1 MKRYLLL
8 FIVFCTILCS
18 IGCNTDS
25 TVEPSWTV
33 PPTKFNEGKVEYT
46 KTYNEVPIKGFST
59 NKIGKRVTA
68 SVRGVDTLFS
78 SDFSSDDPFENG
90 SATSVKP
97 DSVATDNGVLYI
109 PYKDSLE
116 PPVAK
121 DNWTTWTPEV
131 KGSLADN
138 FQVQLTAKM
147 RFVSSGKEAQKSGMI
162 GCFVKNS
169 DTKPDKSGDGVWFSF
184 NAQTNTLHVYA
195 GNYTWPN
202 PTASIDLP
210 DELLS
215 KEVSVDI
222 LCIENYI
229 IHVYIAE
236 TLYCVVS
243 CTDGQITISDGKKNE
258 QYKGSFDLN
267 TIKDGTYFSL
277 YGYYGGIGVNSMSIY
292 GCSRA
297 TTKKELVVKAE
308 SLDGSRL
315 GLDITDK
322 KDIVSICYSMWFDAI
337 NGSGSGPITNVSNV
351 EEMIA
356 KYGFSKEYG
365 FGNEKEQHNS
375 IHKFHYWSEPAQG
388 YYRSTDKAAI
398 RNNMTLLY
406 NAGVDFIILDY
417 TYASAGAYS
426 PGMSAWNSYIYNPS
440 VALLDTIMEM
450 RAEGLG
456 TPYVVYW
463 VSSDTMYDF
472 LKQYFYSVEKWED
485 CFVYWDNKP
494 LLIQWTYK
502 PSDND
507 YFKMKGMYGLRSAAS
522 VNQWSYLEVD
532 NKLSVS
538 YDENGNAEHVCAAV
552 ATQETYMSLPTAHGR
567 DGGRF
572 WNKQWQT
579 VFDVRPKIVTVTWWN
594 EWCVQLYKFDGVGY
608 VFTDNFNQ
616 EYSRDIEPMKGGHG
630 DQYYK
635 WLCQYISYY
644 KSGLDCPALYEK

>member
-8 FIVFCTILCS
+8 FVIICTVLCTLS
-18 IGCNTDS
+18 CNFDP
-25 TVEPSWTV
+25 VIEPSWKV
-33 PPTKFNEGKVEYT
+33 PDGIFNEGKVKYT
-46 KTYNEVPIKGFST
+46 KTYNEIPITGFNK
-59 NKIGKRVTA
+59 NKIGKRITP
-68 SVRGVDTLFS
+68 SLRGVETLFS
-78 SDFSSDDPFENG
+78 NDFSSNDPFDDG
-90 SATSVKP
+90 KATSLKQKA
-97 DSVATDNGVLYI
+97 VAVHDGVLYV
-109 PYKDSLE
+109 PYKKGFT
-116 PPVAK
+116 PPVAV
-121 DNWTTWTPEV
+121 DTWSSWTPLAQW
-131 KGSLADN
+131 SLDDN
-138 FQVQLTAKM
+138 YQVQLTSRMQFISA
-147 RFVSSGKEAQKSGMI
+147 GNEADRGGMI
-162 GCFVKNS
+162 GCFVKS
-169 DTKPDKSGDGVWFSF
+169 VDDKPEKSGNGIWFSF
-184 NAQTNTLHVYA
+184 NSKTDTLHVFA
-195 GNYTWPN
+195 GEYKYPT
-202 PTASIDLP
+202 PTASITLP
-210 DELLS
+210 KGLLQ

-229 IHVYIAE
+229 IHVYVEDA
-236 TLYCVVS
+236 LRCVVS
-243 CTDGQITISDGKKNE
+243 CSDNQITIEDGNNNE
-258 QYKGSFDLN
+258 KYKGSFDLN
-267 TIKDGTYFSL
+267 TIKNGKYFSVFCN
-277 YGYYGGIGVNSMSIY
+277 YGGIGMNNMDIY

-322 KDIVSICYSMWFDAI
+322 KDLVSICYSMWFDAI
-337 NGSGSGPITNVSNV
+337 NGSGTGPITDIANV
-351 EEMIA
+351 EELTA
-356 KYGFSKEYG
+356 KYGFSQEFG
-365 FGNEKEQHNS
+365 FGNEKEQHNR
-375 IHKFHYWSEPAQG
+375 ITKFHYWSEPAQG

-463 VSSDTMYDF
+463 VSSDTMYDL
-472 LKQYFYSVEKWED
+472 LKKHFYSVEKWED
-485 CFVYWDNKP
+485 CFVYWDGKP
-494 LLIQWTYK
+494 LLLQWNYK